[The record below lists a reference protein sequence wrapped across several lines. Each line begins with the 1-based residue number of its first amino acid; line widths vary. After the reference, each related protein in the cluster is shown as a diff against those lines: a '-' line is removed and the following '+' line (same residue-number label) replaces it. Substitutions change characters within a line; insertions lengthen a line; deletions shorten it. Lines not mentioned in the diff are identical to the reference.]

1 MEKSAQTMRLTLELV
16 ARVPAYTGEY
26 RPQAS
31 VKTPDE
37 VYESSAD
44 AIMAARPASGELWV
58 FAFGSLMWK
67 PGPEFGERRPGV
79 VRGWHRAFCL
89 GWDRAYRGNP
99 VNPGL
104 MLALDR
110 GGQCRG
116 IALAVKDDEPGL
128 RANLLAILRRE
139 PPAPP
144 PWVSVKTADGTLRA
158 IAFALSRK
166 SPMYIGGLTNEQIAD
181 AQAKA
186 SGKLGSMAEYI
197 HNTVEHLESLGIHD
211 AHLWHMQ
218 ELVAQRL
225 ERAGE

>member
-1 MEKSAQTMRLTLELV
+1 MTSARKTMRLTPELV
-16 ARVPAYTGEY
+16 ARVAAYTGEY

-31 VKTPDE
+31 IKTPDE
-37 VYESSAD
+37 VYEAAAD
-44 AIMAARPASGELWV
+44 TVMAGRPPSGELWV

-104 MLALDR
+104 MLSLDR

-116 IALAVKDDEPGL
+116 IALEVKDDGPGL

-139 PPAPP
+139 PPDPA
-144 PWVSVKTADGTLRA
+144 WVSVRTADGGTVRA
-158 IAFALSRK
+158 IAFVNSRK
-166 SPMYIGGLTNEQIAD
+166 SPNYIGCLTNEEIAD

-186 SGKLGSMAEYI
+186 SGKFGSMAEYI
-197 HNTVEHLESLGIHD
+197 HNTIEHLEALGIHD
-211 AHLWHMQ
+211 AHLWAMQ
-218 ELVAQRL
+218 ELVAERL
-225 ERAGE
+225 ERAG